1 MEKFEIVSDIIKKR
15 RTVKPAKMNDRLIP
29 DENIMRLLELADW
42 APTHKHTEPWRFFV
56 YSHGKAKEFAKQ
68 HAELYKSA
76 AGENFQQEKY
86 DKILSNGNNISHII
100 VCAMKRDTEE
110 RIPEIEEIAA
120 SSAAIEN
127 ILIGAAAMELAVY
140 WGSGGMTHKPEF
152 KTMLGLGEKDRVLGI
167 LYLGCTDYSHEG
179 KRVTP
184 LEDKIKWIK

>member
-1 MEKFEIVSDIIKKR
+1 MEKFEIVSDIIKRR
-15 RTVKPAKMNDRLIP
+15 RTVKPSKMNGRLIP
-29 DENIMRLLELADW
+29 DEDIMRLLELGDW

-56 YSHGKAKEFAKQ
+56 YSHGKAKEFAGQ
-68 HAELYKSA
+68 HAELFKSSS
-76 AGENFQQEKY
+76 GENFQLEKY
-86 DKILSNGNNISHII
+86 DKIIGNGNNISHII
-100 VCAMKRDTEE
+100 VCAMKRDSEE

-127 ILIGAAAMELAVY
+127 ILIGAAAMNLAVY

-167 LYLGCTDYSHEG
+167 LYLGYTDFTHEG

-184 LEDKIKWIK
+184 LEEKIIWNK

>member
-1 MEKFEIVSDIIKKR
+1 
-15 RTVKPAKMNDRLIP
+15 
-29 DENIMRLLELADW
+29 
-42 APTHKHTEPWRFFV
+42 
-56 YSHGKAKEFAKQ
+56 
-68 HAELYKSA
+68 
-76 AGENFQQEKY
+76 
-86 DKILSNGNNISHII
+86 
-100 VCAMKRDTEE
+100 MKRDTEE